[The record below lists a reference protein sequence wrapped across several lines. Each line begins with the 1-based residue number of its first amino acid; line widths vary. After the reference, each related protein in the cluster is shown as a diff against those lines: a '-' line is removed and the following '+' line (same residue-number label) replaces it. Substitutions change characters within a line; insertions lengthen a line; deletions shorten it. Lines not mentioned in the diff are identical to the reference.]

1 MVVPEPEEDEDVVFE
16 GTALYEHLVQNGFEL
31 ELEMPNKP
39 HSISENEKNH
49 FLDEKKA
56 EKELQNTRVNMQLTS
71 DYKNLQ
77 NRFTIK
83 ILKSELLVL
92 EDEEFMQNFIV
103 VENNVNG
110 CQTYNKL
117 SSFLRILVPLSASAL
132 SCFLLKKFLETSWK
146 ESTAAVSLSLVGFWS
161 FHHHYRDRDHVK
173 IGNMTRMLATMAE
186 LKDVVN
192 KVNVLETI
200 AGQIRKCIYKIFYP
214 LQCLGFLRGM
224 ELVGKYY
231 RQPTT
236 FLTLRETLQKT
247 SLSSL
252 QAVR

>member
-31 ELEMPNKP
+31 ELEITNKA
-39 HSISENEKNH
+39 HRISENEKN
-49 FLDEKKA
+49 LDEKKA
-56 EKELQNTRVNMQLTS
+56 EKELQNTRVNMQWMS

-110 CQTYNKL
+110 CQTFNKL

-146 ESTAAVSLSLVGFWS
+146 VSTAAVSLSLVGFWS

-252 QAVR
+252 QALR

>member
-31 ELEMPNKP
+31 ELEITNKA
-39 HSISENEKNH
+39 HRISENEKN
-49 FLDEKKA
+49 LDEKEA
-56 EKELQNTRVNMQLTS
+56 EKELQNTRVNMQWMS

-110 CQTYNKL
+110 CQTFNKL

-146 ESTAAVSLSLVGFWS
+146 VSTAAVSLSLVGFWS

-192 KVNVLETI
+192 KVNVLEVI
-200 AGQIRKCIYKIFYP
+200 AVY
-214 LQCLGFLRGM
+214 
-224 ELVGKYY
+224 
-231 RQPTT
+231 
-236 FLTLRETLQKT
+236 
-247 SLSSL
+247 LSNLYCSVL
-252 QAVR
+252 AFSEEWSW